1 MKTFGGIATSAASA
15 RRREPLEAAR
25 RRSYI
30 VERQLTV
37 NAGTV
42 LVLVALEAALFAQ
55 LPYALLA
62 SAGVPIPLVVP
73 EFAHL
78 CGAAGAMLSV
88 LQARRMP
95 RWQLI
100 AQFLVG
106 SALYVYMSRAVH

>member
-42 LVLVALEAALFAQ
+42 LVLVALEAALFA
-55 LPYALLA
+55 LLA
-62 SAGVPIPLVVP
+62 FARVPIPLLVP

>member
-1 MKTFGGIATSAASA
+1 M
-15 RRREPLEAAR
+15 
-25 RRSYI
+25 
-30 VERQLTV
+30 ERKLTV

-42 LVLVALEAALFAQ
+42 LVLVALAAALVAELPPRYVLFA
-55 LPYALLA
+55 L
-62 SAGVPIPLVVP
+62 AGVPIPLVVP

-100 AQFLVG
+100 AQFLLG